1 MKNKG
6 YYGWIHS
13 LNEAAMQ
20 SQQNGI
26 DMLAEQAARK
36 GEMLTE
42 AKKPNRTPEGIAAKR
57 AREAADTVKRRENRE
72 AAREAQAAVIAANAA
87 AASEREAAGTPEE
100 SDGVDDASD
109 FDFENFK
116 DRAAIVKAEGMKI
129 GSGVK
134 RPETGSQLGKQKKSP
149 ETLDPKLETVPRYP
163 VYPVAELAR
172 QEYARLA
179 RLDKLKDRTS
189 KPRDV
194 NQNGIANAQDSEAD
208 GADGEINGLALDA
221 APQTRVHPE
230 PIYKSFGEADGAVAK
245 LNGYKDKGDA
255 QLEDEE
261 LRRLTMPESVSHKI
275 SKMLRN

>member
-57 AREAADTVKRRENRE
+57 AREAAYSVTRAEKNKAAKLNPGEFIDQGADQTRAEIHSAGMRAGNGTKRVEGGYRK
-72 AAREAQAAVIAANAA
+72 
-87 AASEREAAGTPEE
+87 GEE
-100 SDGVDDASD
+100 ISTDEIDLNTDDDS
-109 FDFENFK
+109 
-116 DRAAIVKAEGMKI
+116 
-129 GSGVK
+129 
-134 RPETGSQLGKQKKSP
+134 ETGEHAGIEYIPGNRLPDYNMDAERALTAQLAQ
-149 ETLDPKLETVPRYP
+149 
-163 VYPVAELAR
+163 
-172 QEYARLA
+172 QQ
-179 RLDKLKDRTS
+179 DRTS

-194 NQNGIANAQDSEAD
+194 NQDGIANAQDSEAD
-208 GADGEINGLALDA
+208 GADGEINGAGLDA
-221 APQTRVHPE
+221 QFMRRRVQPRFAPRT
-230 PIYKSFGEADGAVAK
+230 
-245 LNGYKDKGDA
+245 
-255 QLEDEE
+255 
-261 LRRLTMPESVSHKI
+261 ESVSHKI